1 MVSSDQLQDWVR
13 RAAGNAEVAC
23 WGYSVVWCWWR
34 EGEGTHKIIL
44 VDDMK
49 YTSTEKNTWLVAGS
63 ELILHYSFAQGNK
76 KI

>member
-44 VDDMK
+44 VDEEVR
-49 YTSTEKNTWLVAGS
+49 STGKNTGGWL
-63 ELILHYSFAQGNK
+63 
-76 KI
+76 